1 MLRRRP
7 AILAAILLPGCAAP
21 APPPDGRLHVALD
34 IAGRV
39 ERRGVAM
46 LEPAD
51 AMQRC
56 HPPGRRAGA
65 GVEGYGVT
73 LGPHFLPEAGTL
85 TQEWR
90 AYGPQQRFSLLVF
103 PAADAAAA
111 DGPVRLG
118 RRFRIQV
125 GTPEGLWERTVAEDA
140 PAAEGEVA
148 IAPDGLSGRFHARG
162 LVLQIPHNTLP
173 ETEAI
178 SVSGTWRCPA
188 P

>member
-1 MLRRRP
+1 MGRRRS
-7 AILAAILLPGCAAP
+7 AILAAIILPGCAGP
-21 APPPDGRLHVALD
+21 APPPDARLHVTLD

-46 LEPAD
+46 VEQAD

-56 HPPGRRAGA
+56 HPPGRRAGE
-65 GVEGYGVT
+65 GVDGYGVT
-73 LGPHFLPEAGTL
+73 LGPRFLPEAGAL
-85 TQEWR
+85 TPEWR

-103 PAADAAAA
+103 PAADAAAN
-111 DGPVRLG
+111 GPVRLG
-118 RRFRIQV
+118 RGFRIQV

-140 PAAEGEVA
+140 PAAEGEVV
-148 IAPDGLSGRFHARG
+148 IAPDGMGGRFRARG
-162 LVLQIPHNTLP
+162 LVLQIPHNALP
-173 ETEAI
+173 DTEAI

>member
-1 MLRRRP
+1 MGWRRP
-7 AILAAILLPGCAAP
+7 VILAALLLPGCAAP

-46 LEPAD
+46 VAPGD

-56 HPPGRRAGA
+56 SPPARRAGVGA
-65 GVEGYGVT
+65 DGYGVT
-73 LGPHFLPEAGTL
+73 FGPRFLPEAGTL
-85 TQEWR
+85 APEWR

-103 PAADAAAA
+103 PAADAAA

-118 RRFRIQV
+118 RGFRIQV

-148 IAPDGLSGRFHARG
+148 IAPDGLAGRFRARG
-162 LVLQIPHNTLP
+162 LVLQVPHNALP
-173 ETEAI
+173 DTEAI